1 MNKTIVYVDGYN
13 LYYSRL
19 RDGAHKWLDLVKLF
33 DNILKVQDAL
43 SEIIEV
49 KYFTSPVMASF
60 ASHGIAS
67 DIAQTQYHRALLA
80 KYPQRLQIIKGFHIF
95 ESKHLPVYKEGQAAD
110 KKDRLKVWVVE
121 EKQTDVNIA
130 LHIYRDAVQGR
141 CDQIVICSNDSDLE
155 PVMALIRKDMPML
168 TLGLVLPLKR
178 SPNEKSRVSNKRLTR
193 LANWVRHHLLDEE
206 LASAQLPLTVATNK
220 KPARKPV
227 HW

>member
-19 RDGAHKWLDLVKLF
+19 RDGPHKWLDLVKLF
-33 DNILKVQDAL
+33 DNILKVQDAS

-155 PVMALIRKDMPML
+155 PVMALIRKDMPTL

-220 KPARKPV
+220 KPARKPT